1 VRIGLMLPPQL
12 DLGQVVPLARR
23 AELLGYDF
31 LACGEHVLFHVPHM
45 ISPDQREYAD
55 AGAETVIFSP
65 ACTDWELE
73 RMAALF
79 AEEVAPALRPR
90 A

>member
-1 VRIGLMLPPQL
+1 
-12 DLGQVVPLARR
+12 
-23 AELLGYDF
+23 
-31 LACGEHVLFHVPHM
+31 M

-65 ACTDWELE
+65 ACPDGELE

-79 AEEVAPALRPR
+79 AEEVAPALRRP